1 MFGIQI
7 DIRICPNFSSFS
19 EEAGT
24 RKNVKIAK
32 NATKTR
38 GADCEKCA
46 KIVKMRKNDQNK
58 RSRLSKM
65 RKKVKNAKNAT
76 KIRGAD
82 CEKCAKI
89 TKFHDFFINKK

>member
-19 EEAGT
+19 EKAVT

-32 NATKTR
+32 NAIKIR

-46 KIVKMRKNDQNK
+46 KIVKMRNK
-58 RSRLSKM
+58 RPK
-65 RKKVKNAKNAT
+65 
-76 KIRGAD
+76 
-82 CEKCAKI
+82 
-89 TKFHDFFINKK
+89 